1 VAKSST
7 LAFRPPAVMRQ
18 ESSCA
23 TARVLVPSV
32 SFAGVPS
39 VRSGGVATPLV
50 ILSHVA
56 IPGFEGRFVGVN
68 GSAIFRL
75 RHRVH
80 VAFGVGA
87 RIPLGSQATSCL
99 ILLLSSTGTPVRLFR
114 QSAEVGA
121 GCQGPLERVRF
132 RLSF

>member
-68 GSAIFRL
+68 GSAISGFVTASMSPSASEPGFRW
-75 RHRVH
+75 
-80 VAFGVGA
+80 A
-87 RIPLGSQATSCL
+87 
-99 ILLLSSTGTPVRLFR
+99 VR
-114 QSAEVGA
+114 QPAA
-121 GCQGPLERVRF
+121 
-132 RLSF
+132 